1 MWCVVFGN
9 VCVCAGDDFLV
20 FSFVRGNENLLSVS
34 LGFSSR
40 FGFAYLIDIGRRW
53 RFQQQSFQQLIRVPS
68 LSRLPV
74 PIDSL
79 LLSAIGDGL
88 SPGLQAI
95 RRGQFKIVR
104 LSVGLKV
111 KISEIILISRKASE
125 KPSLFS
131 VPNSKL
137 IDIQLKG
144 KTWPHCD

>member
-79 LLSAIGDGL
+79 LLSAIGNGR
-88 SPGLQAI
+88 STIARAASNMARAI
-95 RRGQFKIVR
+95 Q
-104 LSVGLKV
+104 
-111 KISEIILISRKASE
+111 
-125 KPSLFS
+125 
-131 VPNSKL
+131 KL
-137 IDIQLKG
+137 LDCL
-144 KTWPHCD
+144 WS